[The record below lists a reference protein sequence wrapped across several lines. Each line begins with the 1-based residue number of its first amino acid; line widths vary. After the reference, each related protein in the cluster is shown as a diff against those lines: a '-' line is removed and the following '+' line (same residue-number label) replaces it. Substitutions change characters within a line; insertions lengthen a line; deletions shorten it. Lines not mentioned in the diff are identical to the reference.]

1 MRRVEYRAGYTAGR
15 DVIVAM
21 SGGANKAADAGLPVV
36 DVSPGVG
43 YGKLQCEFVQR
54 NPERH

>member
-1 MRRVEYRAGYTAGR
+1 MEYSAVYTAGR

-21 SGGANKAADAGLPVV
+21 SGGTNKAADAGLPVV

-54 NPERH
+54 NPERN

>member
-1 MRRVEYRAGYTAGR
+1 MRRVEYSTGYTAGR

-21 SGGANKAADAGLPVV
+21 SGGTNKAADAGLPVV
-36 DVSPGVG
+36 DVSPGLD

-54 NPERH
+54 NPEWH